1 MISIIQVGVGELP
14 LTKYIVVSF
23 LNATLVLS
31 VGETVEEVTAAES
44 GFIATSATLQVQL
57 LANGSVLQ
65 VCCQYHIIYTCI
77 YIYNAKL

>member
-1 MISIIQVGVGELP
+1 MISTIQVGVGELP

-65 VCCQYHIIYTCI
+65 VCQDHHIYM
-77 YIYNAKL
+77 YMY